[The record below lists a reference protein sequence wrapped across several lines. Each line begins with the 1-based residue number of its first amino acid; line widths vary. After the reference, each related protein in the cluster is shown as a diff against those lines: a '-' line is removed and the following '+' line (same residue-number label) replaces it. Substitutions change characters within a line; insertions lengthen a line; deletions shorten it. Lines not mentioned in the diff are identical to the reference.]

1 MRLRV
6 ATLLASKLVVT
17 SVLIGSVLLPASR
30 APAQSGVVRDGT
42 LGPSAAVQ
50 PAGPNY
56 VITPGMGEQSGAN
69 LFHSFERFSF
79 GNTESAHFQGGA
91 GIANILARVTG
102 GLESDLDGMLS
113 ADANLFLMNP
123 AGIVFGENAR
133 LDESDRLEFAIYA
146 ARHGPAGPGGAD
158 SKHGS
163 PIAGPGLSGAFVPSA
178 AG

>member
-1 MRLRV
+1 V
-6 ATLLASKLVVT
+6 A

-30 APAQSGVVRDGT
+30 ALAQGGVVRDGT
-42 LGPSAAVQ
+42 LGPSAAVLQ

-56 VITPGMGEQSGAN
+56 LITPGMGEQRGAN

-79 GNTESAHFQGGA
+79 GNTESAQFQGGA
-91 GIANILARVTG
+91 GIESILARVTG
-102 GLESDLDGMLS
+102 GLESDIDGTLG

-123 AGIVFGENAR
+123 AGIVFGANAR

-158 SKHGS
+158 SKH
-163 PIAGPGLSGAFVPSA
+163 
-178 AG
+178 